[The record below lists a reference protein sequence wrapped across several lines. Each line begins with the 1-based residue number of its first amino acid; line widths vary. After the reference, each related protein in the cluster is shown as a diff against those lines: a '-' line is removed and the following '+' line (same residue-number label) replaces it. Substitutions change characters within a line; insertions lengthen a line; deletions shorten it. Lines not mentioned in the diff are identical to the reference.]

1 MKRKNGASAPFT
13 REEIPPPPAPPPR
26 RPTPERR
33 GSSCAR
39 GRDHGFL
46 TITVVKI
53 LAGKGPGINHLN
65 PHSPVLRVLPRD
77 RSMKIGPRRGG
88 RSGTEPSRRAGAFD
102 GRRER
107 LSAERSDPI
116 RIPGRSGPGLDE
128 LANHPPH
135 DLRGCHILTPAQSF
149 ENRFLSWVDED
160 GQTGHTLLG
169 HGGILDTLIY
179 YHHINI

>member
-13 REEIPPPPAPPPR
+13 REEIPPPSAPPPR

-53 LAGKGPGINHLN
+53 LAGKSLGIN
-65 PHSPVLRVLPRD
+65 PRGPVLRVRPRD
-77 RSMKIGPRRGG
+77 RSLRTGPRRGG
-88 RSGTEPSRRAGAFD
+88 RNGTEPSRRAGALD

-135 DLRGCHILTPAQSF
+135 DLRGRHVLTSAQSF

-169 HGGILDTLIY
+169 HGGILDGSID
-179 YHHINI
+179 YHYINI